1 MSTTILAS
9 TLFSSTRGAVFG
21 ELFRRPDGVYLRELE
36 RITGINAR
44 HLLREMH
51 RLRDAGIISPTKVGN
66 VVLYKFDPECPI
78 YEDLQSIV
86 LKTVGLVDAIREM
99 LEPFSDKIRTA
110 YIYGSYARGEQ
121 RTNSDV
127 DLMIVGS
134 VTRQE
139 ISSATRR
146 TAELLRREV
155 NTTIY
160 ASTEYEDALQDEN
173 SFVAKVHAGSRIDLV
188 VDS

>member
-1 MSTTILAS
+1 MSTPALAS
-9 TLFSSTRGAVFG
+9 TLFSKTRREVFA
-21 ELFRRPDGVYLRELE
+21 ELFRHPDGVYLRELE

-44 HLLREMH
+44 HLLRELH
-51 RLRDAGIISPTKVGN
+51 GLRDAGIIAPTKVGN

-86 LKTVGLVDAIREM
+86 LKTVGLVDVIREM
-99 LEPFSDKIRTA
+99 LEPFSDKIQMA
-110 YIYGSYARGEQ
+110 YIYGSHAKGGQ
-121 RTNSDV
+121 RADSDV
-127 DLMIVGS
+127 DLMIVGT
-134 VTRQE
+134 VTRRD

-146 TAELLRREV
+146 VGDLLRREI

-160 ASTEYEDALQDEN
+160 TATEYENALQDAN
-173 SFVAKVHAGSRIDLV
+173 SFVAKVHAGSRIDLI